1 MNAHVV
7 SLRSMGLNCYPLS
20 DRIDISSV
28 ASSGS
33 ALVSLEC
40 EKYPSEIRYTTD
52 GSTPCSS
59 SPLYEKPFEV
69 TEPVLVKASRF
80 ESCTP
85 LGVDSLFVGTDS
97 SMVEYFPYVEPDH
110 WKNL

>member
-40 EKYPSEIRYTTD
+40 ENIRRKSVTQPTEALLALPLL
-52 GSTPCSS
+52 STRS
-59 SPLYEKPFEV
+59 L
-69 TEPVLVKASRF
+69 SR
-80 ESCTP
+80 
-85 LGVDSLFVGTDS
+85 
-97 SMVEYFPYVEPDH
+97 
-110 WKNL
+110 